1 MRVISKFKMK
11 IGDVVI
17 PPNQITEIFD
27 EAKNDYYFS
36 LCLQSDDV
44 QILEDVKEEMK
55 TRKKGKKEE

>member
-1 MRVISKFKMK
+1 MK